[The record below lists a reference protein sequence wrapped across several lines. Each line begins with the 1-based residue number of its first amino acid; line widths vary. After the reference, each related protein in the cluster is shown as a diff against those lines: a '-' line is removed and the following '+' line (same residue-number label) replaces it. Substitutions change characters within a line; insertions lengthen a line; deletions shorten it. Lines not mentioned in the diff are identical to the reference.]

1 MSNQFFS
8 NYKMGFIKYLKL
20 LYGKELKNAF
30 FPWQTGICPLQCC
43 KEQICEWLCN
53 INSKELQDSL
63 QVMPWLYLIKR
74 IFRVKVSFWLSLV
87 NLVSR
92 EKESNLSFINGIWGY
107 RKTITQDPRWR
118 RNLLN
123 SNLSYKQWTGEHYQ
137 TMKQSCLMLKQVK
150 QLAGYLVDY
159 NWQTAYNKTRT
170 RTQDEADFGREQT
183 EEWERNW
190 TSSIWFKT
198 LCSY

>member
-1 MSNQFFS
+1 
-8 NYKMGFIKYLKL
+8 MGFIKYLKL